1 MNHTPGAP
9 VRVLVADGDPLV
21 SRALVRLLQDA
32 PEVEIVAVAADGAAA
47 LAHALHLQPA
57 VAVLDARTAQP
68 DGMVLLRHL
77 RLLAQAPRIV
87 VLSVYAT
94 FREQALAAGACRFL
108 LKDCGRDV
116 LVAAIL
122 LAAQGH
128 CQGLGDNPDD
138 WNQAGH
144 EPEARHLT

>member
-1 MNHTPGAP
+1 MSGTPGAP

-57 VAVLDARTAQP
+57 VVVLDARTAQP

-108 LKDCGRDV
+108 LKDCGRDA

-128 CQGLGDNPDD
+128 CQGLETSSYD
-138 WNQAGH
+138 WSQDSAGPGV
-144 EPEARHLT
+144 E

>member
-1 MNHTPGAP
+1 M
-9 VRVLVADGDPLV
+9 ADGDPLV

-32 PEVEIVAVAADGAAA
+32 PAVEIVAVAADGVAA
-47 LAHALHLQPA
+47 LTHALQLQPA
-57 VAVLDARTAQP
+57 VVVLDMRTAQP

-77 RLLAQAPRIV
+77 RLLTQAPRIV

-94 FREQALAAGACRFL
+94 CREQALAAGACQFL
-108 LKDCGRDV
+108 LKDCGREP

-128 CQGLGDNPDD
+128 CQALGDNQYD
-138 WNQAGH
+138 WN
-144 EPEARHLT
+144 EDSSVPEERTPIT

>member
-1 MNHTPGAP
+1 MSTPQEGP

-32 PEVEIVAVAADGAAA
+32 SAVEIVAIAADGVAA
-47 LAHALHLQPA
+47 LALALHLQPA

-68 DGMVLLRHL
+68 DGMLLLRHL
-77 RLLAQAPRIV
+77 RSLAQAPRIV

-94 FREQALAAGACRFL
+94 VREQALAAGACQFL
-108 LKDCGRDV
+108 LKDCGRDA

-122 LAAQGH
+122 RAAQGQ
-128 CQGLGDNPDD
+128 CEALGDNQHD
-138 WNQAGH
+138 WGMVSMRH
-144 EPEARHLT
+144 EESR

>member
-1 MNHTPGAP
+1 MSTPQEGP

-32 PEVEIVAVAADGAAA
+32 SAVEIVAVAADGVAAQA
-47 LAHALHLQPA
+47 LALHLQPA

-94 FREQALAAGACRFL
+94 CREQALAAGACQFL
-108 LKDCGRDV
+108 LKDCGRDA

-128 CQGLGDNPDD
+128 CQGLETSSYD
-138 WNQAGH
+138 WSHDSAG
-144 EPEARHLT
+144 PCVV

>member
-1 MNHTPGAP
+1 MNSTQGAP

-32 PEVEIVAVAADGAAA
+32 PAVEIVAVAADGAAA
-47 LAHALHLQPA
+47 LACALHLQPA

-77 RLLAQAPRIV
+77 RLLTQAPRIV

-94 FREQALAAGACRFL
+94 FREQALAAGACQFL
-108 LKDCGRDV
+108 LKDCGREP

-128 CQGLGDNPDD
+128 CQALGDNQHD
-138 WNQAGH
+138 WGMVSMRH
-144 EPEARHLT
+144 EESR